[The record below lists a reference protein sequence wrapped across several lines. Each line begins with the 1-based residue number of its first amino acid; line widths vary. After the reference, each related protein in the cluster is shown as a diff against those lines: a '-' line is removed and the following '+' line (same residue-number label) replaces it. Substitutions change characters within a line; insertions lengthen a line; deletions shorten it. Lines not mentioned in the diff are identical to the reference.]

1 MYNEERKQEFI
12 NTHTQKNSTKKFMAQ
27 IFNWFEPYETEW
39 GIDLSQQ
46 SAEILQPVVDKTS
59 GLRSKSTELVLILLK
74 EYVNWCGRNGYE
86 TSRGIYEVKINSI
99 EKIKNQM
106 VSSPIHLK
114 RIIDRETPKETPV
127 NTNKKEEKK
136 FGFDK
141 PERET
146 VDITYRVFLWMAF
159 AGLDDED
166 AIRVTADDVDL
177 ANLRINFE
185 GHSYEIYKECIEDF
199 EKACNLKS
207 FIYEHPRYTIR
218 RDRALGNCIMRG
230 FRSSDIDL
238 KSIRP
243 IINRRLNPTEK
254 DRDKFENLKQPF
266 CKLSYKRIQLSGM
279 FYRMYERE
287 RAGYTLNFS
296 EEVASQINRKLEK
309 DPNTYTTT
317 DTRTMTTIA
326 NQIEREYLADYRKW
340 KCAFA
345 I

>member
-86 TSRGIYEVKINSI
+86 TSRGIYDVKVNSI

-106 VSSPIHLK
+106 VSSPLHLK
-114 RIIDRETPKETPV
+114 TIMDKEP
-127 NTNKKEEKK
+127 KKESENSDEKEDK

-166 AIRVTADDVDL
+166 AVRVTSEDVDL
-177 ANLRINFE
+177 VNLKINFE
-185 GHSYEIYKECIEDF
+185 GYSYDIYKECIEDF
-199 EKACNLKS
+199 EKACNLKN
-207 FIYEHPRYTIR
+207 FLYEHTNYTIR
-218 RDRALGNCIMRG
+218 RDRAPGNCIMRG
-230 FRSSDIDL
+230 FRSSNVDL
-238 KSIRP
+238 KNIRP
-243 IINRRLNPTEK
+243 IINRKLNPTEN
-254 DRDKFENLKQPF
+254 DRKELKNLKCPYR
-266 CKLSYKRIQLSGM
+266 KLSYNRIQLSGM

-287 RAGYTLNFS
+287 RAGCMLNFS
-296 EEVASQINRKLEK
+296 EEVDSQIKKKLKK
-309 DPNTYTTT
+309 DPNAYTTS

-326 NQIEREYLADYRKW
+326 NQIEREYLADYKKW